1 MWPFRWNSHWFL
13 NEAPIAG
20 GMMVS
25 QAKRIA
31 KIKGLMIAL
40 CLVIGAG
47 CLFNFVTD
55 FADIVSLVAGLP
67 GTSCSFGGETIQ
79 YLAIS
84 LCSDALDV
92 VSLVIFIF
100 FALTVVR
107 KGEIF
112 SKNQTKRLL
121 VVAVILLVQVLFGL
135 FMPLVSLSSLPGYAT
150 DEVARPTLDLRTLS
164 FSITIFI
171 FAAISEYG
179 RILQED
185 SDNIL

>member
-1 MWPFRWNSHWFL
+1 M
-13 NEAPIAG
+13 
-20 GMMVS
+20 S
-25 QAKRIA
+25 QAKRIT
-31 KIKGLMIAL
+31 KIKRLLIVL
-40 CLVIGAG
+40 CLVMGLG

-55 FADIVSLVAGLP
+55 FADIISLVTGFP
-67 GTSCSFGGETIQ
+67 GAYCDCEILQ
-79 YLAIS
+79 YLAVN

-92 VSLVIFIF
+92 VSLVIFIV

-112 SKNQTKRLL
+112 SKGQTKRLL
-121 VVAVILLVQVLFGL
+121 VVAVILLAQVLFGL
-135 FMPLVSLSSLPGYAT
+135 FIPHISLSMFSGYAVG
-150 DEVARPTLDLRTLS
+150 EEIGPTLDLRQLS
-164 FSITIFI
+164 TSIMFFI